1 MLGELAPARQQGA
14 MLTTRDRAKSTQAMV
29 ALDAVNARFGA
40 ECCGPASTGMVRAW
54 AGRHATPD

>member
-1 MLGELAPARQQGA
+1 
-14 MLTTRDRAKSTQAMV
+14 MV